1 MTFYSVCHQPSLF
14 PVITVF
20 NISVSLGVFKQ
31 IGYIFFLLPFTP
43 AVACS
48 TPLFRI
54 LSSCN
59 STFWRTFQMKTEL
72 LHSLLHLSS
81 VACMFKLYNLYRLAF
96 RLLVTFVLRN
106 SAVTDNLY
114 T

>member
-1 MTFYSVCHQPSLF
+1 
-14 PVITVF
+14 
-20 NISVSLGVFKQ
+20 
-31 IGYIFFLLPFTP
+31 
-43 AVACS
+43 
-48 TPLFRI
+48 
-54 LSSCN
+54 
-59 STFWRTFQMKTEL
+59 MKTEL

-96 RLLVTFVLRN
+96 RLLVTFELRN